1 MYWLLFLI
9 FKNYFQNSF
18 QRHFLESSAPLKLED
33 LTDWASELNTDPNN
47 TYNLDSVLAGQ
58 ADLAHTSSTSTT
70 CLEEILQS
78 CSEVFLKRLKKYFF

>member
-1 MYWLLFLI
+1 M
-9 FKNYFQNSF
+9 
-18 QRHFLESSAPLKLED
+18 ED

-78 CSEVFLKRLKKYFF
+78 CSEVFLKRLKKYFFLIFLASKKSAKNSKKWMFYGQ